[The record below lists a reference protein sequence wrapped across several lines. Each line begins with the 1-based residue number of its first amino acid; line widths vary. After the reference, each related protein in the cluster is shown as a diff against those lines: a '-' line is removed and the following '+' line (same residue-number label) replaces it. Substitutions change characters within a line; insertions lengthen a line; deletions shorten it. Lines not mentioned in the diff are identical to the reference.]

1 MFRAEV
7 KVQRDEALRGTPF
20 RQCLIRVAG
29 KKADRELLDRIR
41 VALAPVLRNAEV
53 NVVDT
58 GDGGNGLALA
68 ATYYGRQATAESI
81 EQAVRGA
88 I

>member
-7 KVQRDEALRGTPF
+7 KVQRDEVLRGTPF
-20 RQCLIRVAG
+20 RQCLIRVVG

-58 GDGGNGLALA
+58 GEGGNGLALA
-68 ATYYGRQATAESI
+68 ATYYGRQATAESV